1 MADQLGLAVAVGCTS
16 TDAQAETVDT
26 GWQLMVV
33 FLLTLFTALV
43 LLAAGFL
50 LGVFALRDELARL
63 TVLSEEIR
71 QKSMTMQQLAQGHNA
86 NLNSCGELPPTG
98 RHHRAG

>member
-1 MADQLGLAVAVGCTS
+1 
-16 TDAQAETVDT
+16 
-26 GWQLMVV
+26 MVV

-50 LGVFALRDELARL
+50 LGVFWLRDELARL
-63 TVLSEEIR
+63 TVLREEIR
-71 QKSMTMQQLAQGHNA
+71 QKSMTMQQPAHGHNG
-86 NLNSCGELPPTG
+86 NLKSCGELPPTG